1 MMATVTY
8 ENVLRDAQQLTPEEQ
23 QRLRE
28 TLGASRGARVVSL
41 RDLRALLANGLG
53 SPRPLTEQER
63 AAVDTWLAETEQ
75 LAERIGAAWK
85 DEMSAVEAV
94 KEQRRDL

>member
-1 MMATVTY
+1 
-8 ENVLRDAQQLTPEEQ
+8 
-23 QRLRE
+23 
-28 TLGASRGARVVSL
+28 
-41 RDLRALLANGLG
+41 LLANGLG
-53 SPRPLTEQER
+53 SPCPLTDQER
-63 AAVDTWLAETEQ
+63 AAVDTWIAESEQ